1 MPRIIVMGG
10 GFIGLATALML
21 AKQGHEVTVLER
33 DPQPPAEMPDQAWDS
48 WERPGV
54 MQFRQPHFLL
64 ARGRQL
70 LDEHLPEVTSALVKA
85 GAVSYSSLANMPP
98 TITDRAP
105 RPGDERFTTFAARRP
120 LLEYAMA
127 TVAAGAV
134 DVRRGARITG
144 LLSDGN
150 RRVTGVTL
158 RDADLRADL
167 VIDAMGRRSPLPAWL
182 AAIGA
187 DVPAEESEDLGFI
200 YYTRYFRPA
209 AGQVPPTLTAVGAWH
224 FDCYSLLSFPGDAGT
239 WSIGVV
245 ITSRDS
251 ALKPLRAEANWTRLV
266 SACPVHAPMLAG
278 EPVGTVMPVGG
289 IADRLRR
296 LVVSGTP
303 AATGVLTVG
312 DSWSCT
318 NPSLGRGMTFGL
330 MHAAIAA
337 EAVAEHLADPLA
349 LALAHDR
356 LTRERLMPW
365 YQATAQTDRQRV
377 AQIAAVIE
385 GRPAAPVT
393 DPAAVT
399 MRDLVVAR
407 ALDPDIF
414 RVFLELVY
422 VLALPQE
429 IMARPGLAERVREL
443 ADGHPLGPPPGP
455 ARAELLRMLS

>member
-21 AKQGHEVTVLER
+21 AKQGHEVTVMER
-33 DPQPPAEMPDQAWDS
+33 DPQPPPETPQQAWDS

-70 LDEHLPEVTSALVKA
+70 LDEHLPEVISALVKA
-85 GAVSYSSLANMPP
+85 GAVSFSTLANMPQ

-105 RPGDERFTTFAARRP
+105 RPGDERFTTFAVRRP

-127 TVAAGAV
+127 AAAEGVV

-150 RRVTGVTL
+150 RRVTGVTVHDGEL
-158 RDADLRADL
+158 KADL

-182 AAIGA
+182 SAIGA
-187 DVPAEESEDLGFI
+187 GVPAEESEDLGFV

-209 AGQVPPTLTAVGAWH
+209 AGQDPPRLDAVGAWH
-224 FDCYSLLSFPGDAGT
+224 FDCYSLLTLPGDAGT
-239 WSIGVV
+239 WSIAII

-251 ALKPLRAEANWTRLV
+251 ALKALREEANWTRLV

-278 EPVGTVMPVGG
+278 EPIGTVAPVAG

-296 LVVSGTP
+296 LVDGGAPT
-303 AATGVLTVG
+303 ATGVLTVG

-330 MHAAIAA
+330 MHAAITA
-337 EAVAEHLADPLA
+337 EVVAEHLADPLA

-399 MRDLVVAR
+399 MRNLMVAR

-414 RVFLELVY
+414 RVFLELIF

-429 IMARPGLAERVREL
+429 IMARPGLAERVRQL
-443 ADGHPLGPPPGP
+443 AEGRPPTLPPGP
-455 ARAELLRMLS
+455 SRAELLRMLS